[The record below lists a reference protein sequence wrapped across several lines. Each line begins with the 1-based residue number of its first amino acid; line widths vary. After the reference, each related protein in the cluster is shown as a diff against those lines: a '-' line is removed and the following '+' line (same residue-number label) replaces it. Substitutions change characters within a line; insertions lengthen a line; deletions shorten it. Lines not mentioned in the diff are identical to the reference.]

1 MECILTHSYKQARA
15 HAHTRACIHTCTYV
29 RTHTHAHVNR
39 HLDTHKHKKAHTHTH
54 TRMCVACSSNKQEVD
69 PTLLSAQIAYYI
81 LKAITKAAAVAVA
94 PAETLWG
101 GYWRS

>member
-1 MECILTHSYKQARA
+1 
-15 HAHTRACIHTCTYV
+15 
-29 RTHTHAHVNR
+29 
-39 HLDTHKHKKAHTHTH
+39 
-54 TRMCVACSSNKQEVD
+54 MCVACSSNKQEVD